1 MHLFSSVLLA
11 AALCVPAG
19 LLPLSD
25 AQAAEGGFSGPTS
38 SQSGGFQG
46 PSATAGANTVA
57 KALKSSDDTYV
68 SLTGHITSRIGKE
81 KYTFQDETGSITIE
95 IDDKKFYG
103 RTVTP
108 ETTVRIVGEVDWH
121 VGSNEIDVDYLEIV
135 K

>member
-1 MHLFSSVLLA
+1 MRLFSSLILT

-25 AQAAEGGFSGPTS
+25 ASAAEGGFTGPTS
-38 SQSGGFQG
+38 TQNGGFQG
-46 PSATAGANTVA
+46 PSSTAGAKTVA
-57 KALKSSDDTYV
+57 EALKSSDDTYC
-68 SLTGHITSRIGKE
+68 SLTGNIISRVGKE
-81 KYTFQDETGSITIE
+81 KYTFRDETGTITVE

-121 VGSNEIDVDYLEIV
+121 IGSNEVDVDYLEIV

>member
-1 MHLFSSVLLA
+1 MRFFSSVLLA

-19 LLPLSD
+19 LLPVSD
-25 AQAAEGGFSGPTS
+25 TQAAEGGFSGPTS
-38 SQSGGFQG
+38 TQGGGFQG
-46 PSATAGANTVA
+46 PSATSGANTVA

-68 SLTGHITSRIGKE
+68 SLTGHIISRIGKE
-81 KYTFQDETGSITIE
+81 KYTFQDETGTITVE